1 MLYGLSHTVF
11 VGKNYT
17 YFKKNHLSIYSN
29 REMNA
34 HYRYFSRAHC
44 NIVLSALIQ
53 KPFVVSRFKYER
65 MKVCR
70 VFMKCLIIG
79 FDMTAITGM
88 RIDKAESL
96 LLHDEHK
103 E

>member
-1 MLYGLSHTVF
+1 
-11 VGKNYT
+11 
-17 YFKKNHLSIYSN
+17 
-29 REMNA
+29 MNA
-34 HYRYFSRAHC
+34 HYRYFSRAHF

-65 MKVCR
+65 I
-70 VFMKCLIIG
+70 FMKCLIIG

>member
-17 YFKKNHLSIYSN
+17 YLKKITFQSTVIVT
-29 REMNA
+29 MNA